1 MLLNNITLFLKYQPL
16 SCNCI
21 FYKFLNIFK
30 KEGKSSNILL
40 NIIQNVQLIYSSF
53 ITEWFNENFHLNLLR
68 IIDICFENSRKTI
81 LLNLRNSFM
90 IEVEK

>member
-21 FYKFLNIFK
+21 SNKFLNIFK

-90 IEVEK
+90 IEVEE